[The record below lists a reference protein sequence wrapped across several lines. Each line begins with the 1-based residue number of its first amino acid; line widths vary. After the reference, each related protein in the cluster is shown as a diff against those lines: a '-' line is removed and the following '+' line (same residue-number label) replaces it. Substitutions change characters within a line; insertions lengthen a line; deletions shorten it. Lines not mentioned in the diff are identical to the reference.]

1 LGGIYLIT
9 IFNRKEL
16 IITYSLEKETKIR
29 SLLSAHNIDYTI
41 STLGN
46 IMRNITPSHMN
57 IRVDTP
63 TEYRIYVKKKDY
75 EKAVHLLN
83 ENR

>member
-1 LGGIYLIT
+1 MIT

-16 IITYSLEKETKIR
+16 IITYSLEKEAKIR
-29 SLLSAHNIDYTI
+29 NLLSTHNIDYTI

-46 IMRNITPSHMN
+46 MMRNITPSSLD
-57 IRVDTP
+57 IRIDVP
-63 TEYRIYVKKKDY
+63 TEYKIYVKRKDY
-75 EKAVHLLN
+75 EKAVHILN